1 MKLNFIALSSIFFA
15 AMCASCSAVYEAL
28 DPCPQ
33 GANVRLT
40 FCNNLSGDDKFDEQV
55 HCAKVLLYD
64 EAGEFVSAHDLN
76 GSTTSVALEPGKYH
90 AIAYGGMSCEE
101 SDFEFSHDLNAPHNY
116 NDLQSWL
123 KGTRAPESTKKLH
136 DHFHGMGDFTI
147 SEDDMDFIS
156 TSIDLTKNTNSFR
169 IELVYSDGSPIK
181 ASAFDYTITADN
193 AVADHKNSVVE
204 QGEEVTYR
212 PHAEGETEEANGINV
227 AWADLS
233 VAHLMGNSKARLS
246 VTNSAKES
254 VVNLKLIEYLD
265 KIRQLDAG
273 NIGLQSYLDR
283 QDSWTLRFTLDPEKD
298 LLISLTIKINNW
310 SVIINDFDL

>member
-1 MKLNFIALSSIFFA
+1 MKLNFIALSSFFFA
-15 AMCASCSAVYEAL
+15 ALCSSCSAVYEDL

-40 FCNNLSGDDKFDEQV
+40 FCNNLSGDDKYDEQV

-64 EAGEFVSAHDLN
+64 EAGEFVSAHEFTGPTL
-76 GSTTSVALEPGKYH
+76 SLALEPGKYH
-90 AIAYGGMSCEE
+90 AVAYGGMSCEE
-101 SDFEFSHDLNAPHNY
+101 SDFEFSHDLNVPHNY

-147 SEDDMDFIS
+147 SDDDKEFIS

-181 ASAFDYTITADN
+181 ASDFNYTITADN
-193 AVADHKNSVVE
+193 SVADHKNSVVE
-204 QGEEVTYR
+204 QGTEVTYR
-212 PHAEGETEEANGINV
+212 PHAEGETTDASGVNV

-233 VAHLMGNSKARLS
+233 VAHLMGDSKARLS
-246 VTNSAKES
+246 VTNSMKET
-254 VVNLKLIEYLD
+254 VVNLPLIEYLD
-265 KIRQLDAG
+265 KIRQHDAG
-273 NIGLQSYLDR
+273 NLGLQSYLDK
-283 QDSWTLRFTLDPEKD
+283 QDSWTLRFTLDRESD
-298 LLISLTIKINNW
+298 LLISLTVKINDWN
-310 SVIINDFDL
+310 VIINSWDL